1 MKKYA
6 FIACLCFLAPLI
18 SPAQETDYKVVFDLT
33 SHDTSDY
40 KAVIRWVN
48 EIIKANPAAKVEVV
62 LYGAS
67 LDMVTK
73 GKAST
78 EYAVIKIIGNKAAS
92 FKVCAVAMQNHN
104 IDKSQ
109 LIPGVEIVP
118 DGIYEIVLKQH
129 QGWAYIKAVR

>member
-1 MKKYA
+1 MKKYIILA
-6 FIACLCFLAPLI
+6 GLYFLIPI
-18 SPAQETDYKVVFDLT
+18 FSFAQETDYKVVFDLT

-48 EIIKANPAAKVEVV
+48 EIIKANPAAKIEVV

-78 EYAVIKIIGNKAAS
+78 ETAVMKILSNKSAA
-92 FKVCAVAMQNHN
+92 FKVCEVAMQNHN
-104 IDKSQ
+104 IDKSE

-118 DGIYEIVLKQH
+118 DGIYEIISKQH
-129 QGWAYIKAVR
+129 DGWGYIKVAH